1 MDFMRTYGIKLELK
15 SIIVNNPTATSVT
28 ITMLRLHFSHDENL
42 SINQNKNHHNI
53 QSFNFFQF
61 SNFFSF
67 PKRDGRCVQNL
78 KTDSP

>member
-1 MDFMRTYGIKLELK
+1 MRTYGINLELK

-28 ITMLRLHFSHDENL
+28 ITLLRLHFSYEENE
-42 SINQNKNHHNI
+42 SINQKKNLFFF
-53 QSFNFFQF
+53 QSFSLFPF
-61 SNFFSF
+61 SHFFSI